1 MLPRDHSLDAGLAL
15 ARDLFE
21 RIGARSFDGKGF
33 TRAAYGEGEQ
43 AAHDIV
49 AAAARDLG
57 LAVEIDAALNL
68 SATLKGDASE
78 HPPLILGSHLDA
90 VPQGGNFDGLAG
102 VLAGLACLA
111 AFRNASIRPRRDVVL
126 MAIRSEESAWFGAQ
140 HIGSRALLG
149 TLEERILDEARRVDS
164 GRSLAEHMKEA
175 GADVARL
182 RTGLPLRDPRNIHGY
197 LELHIEQGPQ
207 LVASGLPLG
216 IVTGIRG
223 NRRCRKIVCRGE
235 YGHSGT
241 VPRSLRHDAVF
252 AVSELVT
259 RMDAL
264 WEQIEERENGD
275 LVVTFGRSTTD
286 PAAHAVTTVPG
297 KVEFS
302 FDARS
307 HSVEIL
313 DRVYEALRA
322 TMAEIATRRGVVFS
336 CDTFTGDAP
345 AGMDASFQ
353 EKLLEGCKVL
363 SIPAMRIASGA
374 GHDAGDFASAGVPS
388 AMIFVRNDKGSHN
401 PDEAMEFDDFALGVR
416 LMTWFVG
423 TMQDMGR

>member
-111 AFRNASIRPRRDVVL
+111 AFRNAGIRPRQDVVL

-207 LVASGLPLG
+207 LVASNLPLG

-423 TMQDMGR
+423 TMQDVGR

>member
-43 AAHDIV
+43 ATHDIV
-49 AAAARDLG
+49 AAAARDLD

-68 SATLKGDASE
+68 SATLKGDAPE
-78 HPPLILGSHLDA
+78 HVPLILGSHLDA

-111 AFRNASIRPRRDVVL
+111 AFRNAGIRPSRDVML

-207 LVASGLPLG
+207 LVASKLPLG

-264 WEQIEERENGD
+264 WEQIEEREGGD

-307 HSVEIL
+307 HSAEIL

-336 CDTFTGDAP
+336 CDAFTGDAP

-423 TMQDMGR
+423 TMQDVGR

>member
-1 MLPRDHSLDAGLAL
+1 
-15 ARDLFE
+15 
-21 RIGARSFDGKGF
+21 
-33 TRAAYGEGEQ
+33 
-43 AAHDIV
+43 
-49 AAAARDLG
+49 
-57 LAVEIDAALNL
+57 
-68 SATLKGDASE
+68 
-78 HPPLILGSHLDA
+78 
-90 VPQGGNFDGLAG
+90 
-102 VLAGLACLA
+102 
-111 AFRNASIRPRRDVVL
+111 

-207 LVASGLPLG
+207 LVASNLPLG

-423 TMQDMGR
+423 TMQDVGR

>member
-1 MLPRDHSLDAGLAL
+1 MLPNDSCVEAGLAL
-15 ARDLFE
+15 ARQLFE
-21 RIGARSFDGKGF
+21 QIGARTFDGTGF

-43 AAHDIV
+43 IAHNIV
-49 AAAARDLG
+49 AAAARDLD
-57 LAVEIDAALNL
+57 LVVDIDAALNL
-68 SATLKGDASE
+68 SATLKGDTPELA
-78 HPPLILGSHLDA
+78 PLILGSHLDA

-111 AFRNASIRPRRDVVL
+111 ALRDAGIRPQRDVTL
-126 MAIRSEESAWFGAQ
+126 MAIRAEENAWFAAQ

-149 TLEERILDEARRVDS
+149 MLDARVLDEARRIDS

-175 GADVARL
+175 GADMAAL
-182 RTGLPLRDPRNIHGY
+182 RAGRPLCDPQHIYGY
-197 LELHIEQGPQ
+197 LELHIEQGPL
-207 LVASGLPLG
+207 LVSNNLPLG

-223 NRRCRKIVCRGE
+223 NRRCRKVVCQGE

-252 AVSELVT
+252 AVSELVA

-264 WEQIEERENGD
+264 WEQIEDREGGD
-275 LVVTFGRSTTD
+275 LVVTFGRFMTD

-297 KVEFS
+297 KVEFC

-307 HSVEIL
+307 HSADIL
-313 DRVYEALRA
+313 DRVEGALRA
-322 TMAEIATRRGVVFS
+322 AMAEIASRRGVTFS
-336 CDTFTGDAP
+336 CDAFTSDAP
-345 AGMDASFQ
+345 VAMHPTFQ
-353 EKLLEGCKVL
+353 HALLDGCESL

-374 GHDAGDFASAGVPS
+374 GHDAGDFATAGVPS

-401 PDEAMEFDDFALGVR
+401 PDETMEFDDFALGVR
-416 LMTWFVG
+416 LMTWFV
-423 TMQDMGR
+423 MKAQDTER